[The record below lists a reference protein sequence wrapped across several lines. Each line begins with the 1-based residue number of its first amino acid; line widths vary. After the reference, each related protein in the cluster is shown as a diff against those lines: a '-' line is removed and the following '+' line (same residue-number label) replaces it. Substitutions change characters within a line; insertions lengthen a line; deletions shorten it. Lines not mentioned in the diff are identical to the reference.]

1 LERFMRETKLTKR
14 VASAS
19 LAALAAFQLVAVGR
33 VAAAARPDHELA
45 LIIPPG
51 TDVPVTLDENVA
63 IKRDAIGNTYSA
75 HVTRNVMVD
84 GALAIPRSTPAQVAL
99 VENDEHPGAA
109 SFRLISLS
117 IDGRMRPV
125 RTDVARADADH
136 AGLNTGQKTGIG
148 AVAGGLLGLVTGGG
162 HGLLRGAA
170 VGAGGGLA
178 WGLLDHG
185 TQRVEHD
192 TPLLFSLRDSIRVQ

>member
-1 LERFMRETKLTKR
+1 MRKTKLTGR
-14 VASAS
+14 AARAS
-19 LAALAAFQLVAVGR
+19 LAALAAFQLVAVGG
-33 VAAAARPDHELA
+33 VAAAVPPDHELA
-45 LIIPPG
+45 LIVPPG
-51 TDVPVTLDENVA
+51 TDIPVTLDENVT

-75 HVTRNVMVD
+75 HVTRNVMID
-84 GALAIPRSTPAQVAL
+84 GALAIPRGTPAQVAL
-99 VENDEHPGAA
+99 VENDEHLNAA

-125 RTDVARADADH
+125 RTDVARRDANH

-185 TQRVEHD
+185 TQQVEHD
-192 TPLLFSLRDSIRVQ
+192 TPLLFSLRDGIQVE